1 MGSDKPHKN
10 ISHNEF
16 YHNDKSVFISFDI
29 KYVMLVP
36 YIVSGRKV
44 SFQVSQSVTLNVLF
58 TRRLYLW
65 LLLFPYWRGEPS

>member
-29 KYVMLVP
+29 KYIMLVP
-36 YIVSGRKV
+36 GIVSGRKV
-44 SFQVSQSVTLNVLF
+44 SFQVSQISPLCFFSKVVPPF
-58 TRRLYLW
+58 QC
-65 LLLFPYWRGEPS
+65 G